1 VPAFTVFS
9 GTKGPKQPDH
19 VTWDNWSSAFEDAHM
34 LAGGIEAT
42 GSDGKRGYVGCPS
55 DKSLGGS

>member
-9 GTKGPKQPDH
+9 GTKGRKQLAN

-34 LAGGIEAT
+34 LAGGIEA
-42 GSDGKRGYVGCPS
+42 
-55 DKSLGGS
+55 